1 MNVIEH
7 NNKERTKL
15 LGNKIV
21 GNMTIREHIASESMA
36 ALICEMK
43 NSNNTPEEIAELA
56 VRMADILIEKLN
68 VK

>member
-1 MNVIEH
+1 
-7 NNKERTKL
+7 
-15 LGNKIV
+15 
-21 GNMTIREHIASESMA
+21 MA